1 MTDLKELVTDLVNIS
16 KPLVKATM
24 DLDGLADHYDNNVCL
39 KNQLLGLEN
48 DLDKVINKLNDLKNI
63 YDFKGGE

>member
-1 MTDLKELVTDLVNIS
+1 MKQLKELVTDLGNINAS
-16 KPLVKATM
+16 LVKASA
-24 DLDGLADHYDNNVCL
+24 DLDWMTDQYYNNVWL

-48 DLDKVINKLNDLKNI
+48 DLDNVINKLNDLKNI

>member
-1 MTDLKELVTDLVNIS
+1 MKELKELVTDLGNINAS
-16 KPLVKATM
+16 LVKATM
-24 DLDGLADHYDNNVCL
+24 DLDGLADHYDNNEWL

-48 DLDKVINKLNDLKNI
+48 DLDKVINGLNNLKNI

>member
-1 MTDLKELVTDLVNIS
+1 MKQLKELVTDLGNIS
-16 KPLVKATM
+16 ASLVKASV
-24 DLDGLADHYDNNVCL
+24 DLNWMTDQYYNNVWL

-48 DLDKVINKLNDLKNI
+48 DLDNVINKLNDLKNI